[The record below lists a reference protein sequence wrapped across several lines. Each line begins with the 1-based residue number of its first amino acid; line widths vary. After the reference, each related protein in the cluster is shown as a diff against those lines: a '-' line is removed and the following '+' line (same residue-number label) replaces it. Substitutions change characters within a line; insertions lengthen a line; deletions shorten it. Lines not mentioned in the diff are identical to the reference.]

1 MPAIKPDMR
10 TRSNMAVGA
19 PGEWKH
25 KPQPIPSREVR
36 PPRVVE
42 PRFKADPTRKPES
55 TGPKPSMRELS
66 MEELRERQAQDGKA
80 NAGDVHGHNDRERAA
95 LPNKQLTPNTYGF
108 QPKRRTSALGLT
120 TSGPAFR
127 VKGGNRK
134 KKKKAPQVQAG
145 FVTEVP
151 AHLKKYLSA

>member
-10 TRSNMAVGA
+10 SRTSMGVGA

-36 PPRVVE
+36 PPRVVD
-42 PRFKADPTRKPES
+42 PIFKANPSKKPAS
-55 TGPKPSMRELS
+55 TGPKPTMRELS
-66 MEELRERQAQDGKA
+66 TDELRERQAQDGKA
-80 NAGDVHGHNDRERAA
+80 NAGDVHGHNERQRAE
-95 LPNKQLTPNTYGF
+95 LPNKPLTPNTYGF
-108 QPKRRTSALGLT
+108 QPKRRTSSLGMT
-120 TSGPAFR
+120 TFGPAFR

-151 AHLKKYLSA
+151 ERLKKYASA